1 MGMTTGPSSA
11 RGLRVKRS
19 FIFLGLLSAVVT
31 RGTEPTVE
39 ERLKALENQ
48 VQQLAHENADLKKQ
62 LGFKDAASPVRPQPA
77 GKETKLI
84 IGGFLQAQAEFGG
97 AADPRFV
104 GVHDRFYFRRARV
117 YLAGSFTENFDF
129 KAELDLQGNT
139 LGAAT
144 GQLTRANEIY
154 INWRKFSYANVRFGQ
169 LKAAFGAEQLAGDSR
184 GLAIERSFTSDRLT
198 DGRQLGVSVGGDL
211 PGGLVNYTVMIANGS
226 GANSS
231 ANDNSKFARTARV
244 VFTAL
249 NEKDNHLTI
258 GVDGLW
264 TKDASVTKAG
274 FGFAGNI
281 FSGERHGWGIDA
293 DWKHHDFELTGEWLR
308 GTFEPTGAVPAA
320 KFDSE
325 GWQVTA
331 GYFLLP
337 HQLQVVLRREMFDP
351 NTSLGGDSTRSWTF
365 GLNYLIKGDDLRLMT
380 DYIVGRGPG
389 ASGDEGRLLT
399 RFQLI
404 F

>member
-1 MGMTTGPSSA
+1 MPMIVRRLA
-11 RGLRVKRS
+11 
-19 FIFLGLLSAVVT
+19 FLSLASLLPIGSLAAQS
-31 RGTEPTVE
+31 TVE

-62 LGFKDAASPVRPQPA
+62 LGFKDAAPPVLPQPA

-97 AADPRFV
+97 AADPRFA
-104 GVHDRFYFRRARV
+104 GVRDRFYFRRARIYV
-117 YLAGSFTENFDF
+117 AGNFAEDFDF

-154 INWRKFSYANVRFGQ
+154 INWRKFSSANVRFGQ

-184 GLAIERSFTSDRLT
+184 GLAIERSFVSDRLT
-198 DGRQLGVSVGGDL
+198 DGRQLGLSVGGDL

-249 NEKDNHLTI
+249 NKKDNHLTVA
-258 GVDGLW
+258 VDGLW
-264 TKDASVTKAG
+264 TDDAGVAKTG
-274 FGFAGNI
+274 FGFAGNL
-281 FSGERHGWGIDA
+281 FTGRRAEWGVDA
-293 DWKHHDFELTGEWLR
+293 DWKAGDFELTGEWLH

-320 KFDSE
+320 KFDAE
-325 GWQVTA
+325 GWQLTA
-331 GYFLLP
+331 GYFVLP
-337 HQLQVVLRREMFDP
+337 HLLQAVVRREAFDP

-365 GLNYLIKGDDLRLMT
+365 GLNYFIKGDDLKVMA
-380 DYIVGRGPG
+380 DYLIGHGPG
-389 ASGDEGRLLT
+389 AAGDKGRFIT
-399 RFQLI
+399 RFQLV

>member
-1 MGMTTGPSSA
+1 MGMTTAPTSA

-19 FIFLGLLSAVVT
+19 VISLGLLIAVAT
-31 RGTEPTVE
+31 HGAEPTVE

-62 LGFKDAASPVRPQPA
+62 LGFKDAAAPVLPQPA

-117 YLAGSFTENFDF
+117 YLAGSFAENFDF

-154 INWRKFSYANVRFGQ
+154 INWRKYAFANVRFGQ

-198 DGRQLGVSVGGDL
+198 DGRQIGLSVGGDL
-211 PGGLVNYTVMIANGS
+211 PGGLVNYTVMVANGN

-249 NEKDNHLTI
+249 NKKDNRLTF

-264 TKDASVTKAG
+264 TDDAGIAKTG
-274 FGFAGNI
+274 FGFAGNL
-281 FSGERHGWGIDA
+281 FTGRRTGWGVDA
-293 DWKHHDFELTGEWLR
+293 DWKAGDFELTGEWLQEH
-308 GTFEPTGAVPAA
+308 FQPVSAA
-320 KFDSE
+320 DFDAH
-325 GWQVTA
+325 GWQLTA
-331 GYFLLP
+331 GYFVLP
-337 HQLQVVLRREMFDP
+337 HLLQAVVRREAFDP
-351 NTSLGGDSTRSWTF
+351 NTSLGGDSTRSWTI
-365 GLNYLIKGDDLRLMT
+365 GLNYFIKGDDLKVMA
-380 DYIVGRGPG
+380 DYLIGHGPG
-389 ASGDEGRLLT
+389 AAGDKGRFIT
-399 RFQLI
+399 RFQLV